1 MINLFLQFEKALTY
15 TETHVKQLR
24 KFSLFSVGRH
34 YVNHLIETCEFDSAA
49 GLLPRVFR
57 GEKRLWQEE
66 ILRFIR
72 LNQVASIGPHVPLGR
87 SKNQIK
93 LDSTVYEAVLMGF
106 LKLEPRK
113 DEVFLD
119 LVREWPP
126 ELYDVSRIV
135 DNVLNQLLVMPDNQ
149 TLQRILATLFSQQKK
164 YDKAMAM
171 YLKLGHKDVFQLIRF
186 VFLKVVLVL

>member
-1 MINLFLQFEKALTY
+1 M
-15 TETHVKQLR
+15 
-24 KFSLFSVGRH
+24 
-34 YVNHLIETCEFDSAA
+34 
-49 GLLPRVFR
+49 
-57 GEKRLWQEE
+57 
-66 ILRFIR
+66 
-72 LNQVASIGPHVPLGR
+72 GR

-106 LKLEPRK
+106 LKLEPRR

-119 LVREWPP
+119 LVRDWPP

-171 YLKLGHKDVFQLIRF
+171 YLKLGHKDVFQLIRYA
-186 VFLKVVLVL
+186 FLKLINIVYFRYFKNIYI